1 MIKLIGCT
9 MVLLG
14 CTLVGLL
21 EGRRKLVELRMLQDM
36 IQGLEVLEREF
47 ALNKSPLP
55 DMLQKAA
62 AARRYERV
70 RYVFSCCAQEADKGE
85 NFTEEW
91 QKAIKGFNPDAQVLE
106 LLQGLCGILGRYDDR
121 GQAQSVAR
129 VREELE
135 RCLADAGRE
144 VRDKCR
150 LYAVLGGCTG
160 GVLSILLV

>member
-1 MIKLIGCT
+1 MMKLIGCL

-14 CTLVGLL
+14 CASVGLL

-55 DMLQKAA
+55 DMLEKAA

-70 RYVFSCCAQEADKGE
+70 RYVFSCCAQEAEKGID
-85 NFTEEW
+85 FTEKWRE
-91 QKAIKGFNPDAQVLE
+91 ALKGFNPDAQVLE

-121 GQAQSVAR
+121 GQVQSVAR
-129 VREELE
+129 VRKELE

-150 LYAVLGGCTG
+150 LYAVLGGCVG
-160 GVLSILLV
+160 GVLSIMLV